1 MVVDANAS
9 VRILAGSFT
18 RIKISN
24 AFKVIITQS
33 ETESIAISAAEEKY
47 KEEIKTE
54 IENGTLK
61 IYYGGGTNWKGRDR
75 KLKAYV
81 SFKNL
86 SHLEVLGASDVA
98 VVGKITTTGITIN
111 VSGASTFKGDVSADN
126 LEIKMSGA
134 SKGSFS
140 GNSEMLN
147 VDCSG
152 ATDLNAYNLKAVRC
166 NAEVSGASNIDI
178 FVSGELNAT
187 ASGASRIRYKG
198 NPQVSNVKKS
208 GVSTISKED

>member
-1 MVVDANAS
+1 
-9 VRILAGSFT
+9 
-18 RIKISN
+18 
-24 AFKVIITQS
+24 
-33 ETESIAISAAEEKY
+33 
-47 KEEIKTE
+47 
-54 IENGTLK
+54 
-61 IYYGGGTNWKGRDR
+61 
-75 KLKAYV
+75 
-81 SFKNL
+81 
-86 SHLEVLGASDVA
+86 
-98 VVGKITTTGITIN
+98 
-111 VSGASTFKGDVSADN
+111 VSADN

-187 ASGASRIRYKG
+187 ASGVSRIRYKG
-198 NPQVSNVKKS
+198 NPAVSNVKKS